1 LRAIARQLKDGKE
14 MKREKMWKQK
24 RSSFAIITCAFLLS
38 GVVALVTS
46 VIYSSTVLAFV
57 GLSLLFWGALVLFVR
72 PTRYV
77 KAIVLDS
84 ILSSLAPIEQMLTD
98 LNYQGKAIYLP
109 PRYFNSIKG
118 GAMFVPFER
127 KLVIPPEEV
136 VAKGK
141 VFLENPKGICLI
153 PPGLGLANLYEE
165 ELGKNFVKV
174 DLNYLRSNL
183 PKLLVEDLEI
193 AEDLEISVES
203 DVICVRIEKPLYID
217 VPEYAQKVPKS
228 FNIIDHPLSSS
239 IACALA
245 RAIGKPIFIEKK
257 GFSNDRKTLEVYY
270 HIMED

>member
-1 LRAIARQLKDGKE
+1 
-14 MKREKMWKQK
+14 MWKRK
-24 RSSFAIITCAFLLS
+24 GNSFATITYVFLLS
-38 GVVALVTS
+38 GAVSLVTS
-46 VIYSSTVLAFV
+46 IIYSSTVLAFV
-57 GLSLLFWGALVLFVR
+57 GLSLLFWGALLLFIR

-77 KAIVLDS
+77 KAIILDS
-84 ILSSLAPIEQMLTD
+84 ILSSLAPIEQILTD

-109 PRYFNSIKG
+109 PRYFNSVKG

-127 KLVIPPEEV
+127 KLVIPPEEI

-174 DLNYLRSNL
+174 DFNYLRSNL
-183 PKLLVEDLEI
+183 PKLLVDDLEI
-193 AEDLEISVES
+193 AEDLEISLES
-203 DVICVRIEKPLYID
+203 DMICVRIKKPLYID
-217 VPEYAQKVPKS
+217 VPEYAQKVPNS

-245 RAIGKPIFIEKK
+245 RAIGKPVVIEKK
-257 GFSNDRKTLEVYY
+257 GFSNDGKTLEVYY
-270 HIMED
+270 QIIED